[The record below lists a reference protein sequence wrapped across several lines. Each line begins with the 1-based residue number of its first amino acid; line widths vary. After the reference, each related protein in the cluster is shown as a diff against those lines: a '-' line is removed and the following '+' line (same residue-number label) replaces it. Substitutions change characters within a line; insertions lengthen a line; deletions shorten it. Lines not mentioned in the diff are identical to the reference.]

1 MTGRVG
7 PKPLHVLWPRHVVH
21 IPTSGTDVGFI
32 PGKKI
37 PIYRFCDGDLATE
50 ILRRRSCDGDLVTEI
65 DRNPYCNPYQNALF
79 YPYCNPIKTRF
90 SRAFGHFFVKQK
102 RNEFCLRVCL
112 GTQQPLLA
120 PKPRLS
126 DRTFGEM
133 RGMQNTQRASVSPA
147 RWRGGFEL
155 LQRKHAAAG
164 KTNHMR

>member
-1 MTGRVG
+1 M
-7 PKPLHVLWPRHVVH
+7 
-21 IPTSGTDVGFI
+21 
-32 PGKKI
+32 
-37 PIYRFCDGDLATE
+37 
-50 ILRRRSCDGDLVTEI
+50 TEI

-133 RGMQNTQRASVSPA
+133 RGMQNTQRASVPPGRRREEHTRRFRASPEETRCCRQNQPHDA
-147 RWRGGFEL
+147 LRGVLTLSLGSPWMSL
-155 LQRKHAAAG
+155 STTYMCISVRKYAVRKRFMSKHLR
-164 KTNHMR
+164 K